1 MIKKILTSCES
12 EVYAESL
19 KTSYKRL
26 SHPSDLRFFCNLIG
40 LSRAGNILNTS
51 QSFLVTAFSEATH
64 LTQFCVGFS
73 KKRLQDMTNTAK
85 RLQDMTNTIINSLY
99 SQYQQLEAVSG
110 ANKREMLAVLDQ
122 LINTP
127 TNTLEDRKIK
137 FSVGC
142 VYVELCNQ
150 LAAE

>member
-73 KKRLQDMTNTAK
+73 KKRLQDMTNT
-85 RLQDMTNTIINSLY
+85 IINSLY

>member
-73 KKRLQDMTNTAK
+73 KKKVTRYDKYN
-85 RLQDMTNTIINSLY
+85 Y
-99 SQYQQLEAVSG
+99 
-110 ANKREMLAVLDQ
+110 
-122 LINTP
+122 
-127 TNTLEDRKIK
+127 K
-137 FSVGC
+137 FPLFSISAIRGRFRR
-142 VYVELCNQ
+142 
-150 LAAE
+150 

>member
-73 KKRLQDMTNTAK
+73 KKRLQDMTNT
-85 RLQDMTNTIINSLY
+85 IINSLY

-110 ANKREMLAVLDQ
+110 ANKREMLTVLDQ